1 MTDQDFIRFNDEI
14 MSWSEET
21 FEANKEKIS
30 RKIRYGKGTG
40 TEQDLEQNQGK
51 YTENRKYISQLIS
64 SDETTVN
71 RDTAFQKNML
81 EIILESFET
90 DVNEK
95 HKSFDYWESVIGE
108 EFSHTVENIFYM
120 SFLMKEGII
129 VAWVSRASFC
139 IFFKTRIHKD

>member
-1 MTDQDFIRFNDEI
+1 MRQTRRRFQERFGTAKEREQSKI
-14 MSWSEET
+14 W
-21 FEANKEKIS
+21 NKIKVSILKIGNIS
-30 RKIRYGKGTG
+30 
-40 TEQDLEQNQGK
+40 
-51 YTENRKYISQLIS
+51 SQLIS

-139 IFFKTRIHKD
+139 KIFFNSYT